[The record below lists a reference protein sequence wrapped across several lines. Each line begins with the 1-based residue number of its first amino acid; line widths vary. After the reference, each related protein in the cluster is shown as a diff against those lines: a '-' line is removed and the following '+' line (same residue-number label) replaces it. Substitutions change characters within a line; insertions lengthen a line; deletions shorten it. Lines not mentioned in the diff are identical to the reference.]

1 MSMEDS
7 HMSSDRFACKSRATA
22 ACISAMFVVVL
33 ISASAFAQSD
43 SNPKWDLF
51 AGYQWLHPGAT
62 VPAAFGDPNNP
73 TPYKVPDMSAG
84 FGTALTYNFDPHWG
98 GELDFGHNW
107 GNSNYETTI
116 SGGPRFMWRTEG
128 MNYFAHALLSYNKLS
143 VNGLNDGSNGIGAI
157 LGGGMDLPLTK
168 KIAWRLFEAD
178 YVWGRHNYSNDAAL
192 DFSSLRRPNL
202 EGVRLRTGVV
212 FSWGGAEPIAPTASC
227 SVQPTEVMVGEP
239 ITATVSASNFNPK
252 HTVTYSWSGNGGQ
265 VTGKDTTASIDTT
278 NAAPGSYTVTAKA
291 TDPKEKKN
299 NEATCSAN
307 YTVKPLPPKN
317 PPTMSLSAS
326 PSELVTGGSV
336 SLTANCTSPDGVPV
350 SVANWTS
357 AAGTVSGSGN
367 SATLNTS
374 GLPAGPVTVTA
385 TCTDSRG
392 LTAQGSTQ
400 VTLDNPPPP
409 PVDKAL
415 EARLALHSVYFPTN
429 MPPPNNP
436 SAGLIASQQNTLQSL
451 AVDFKKYLEA
461 KPDAHLI
468 LEGHADI
475 RGSVAYNQALSERR
489 VERVRSYLVEQG
501 VPESAIEVKAFG
513 KERNLTLEEVRGSI
527 EKNTELSSEERRRA
541 LARIQVIKLASNRRV
556 DVTLKAAGQ
565 TETSVRQFPFNAA
578 DALTLIGGRTPAK
591 TAAPARKK
599 AAPKKK

>member
-1 MSMEDS
+1 MSFG
-7 HMSSDRFACKSRATA
+7 RYAGKGYA
-22 ACISAMFVVVL
+22 AAFRITVLLVVSL
-33 ISASAFAQSD
+33 LSASAFAQSD
-43 SNPKWDLF
+43 STPKWDLF
-51 AGYQWLHPGAT
+51 VGYQWLHPGAT
-62 VPAAFGDPNNP
+62 VPTPFGDPNNP
-73 TPYKVPDMSAG
+73 TPFKVPDMSAG
-84 FGTALTYNFDPHWG
+84 FGSTLAYNFDPHWA

-116 SGGPRFMWRTEG
+116 SGGPRFMWRTDTA
-128 MNYFAHALLSYNKLS
+128 NYFVHALLSYNRFVVS
-143 VNGLNDGSNGIGAI
+143 GLGDGHDGVGAI

-168 KIAWRLFEAD
+168 RIAWRLFEAD
-178 YVWGRHNYSNDAAL
+178 YVWTRHNYADDAAPQ
-192 DFSSLRRPNL
+192 FPTLRRPNL
-202 EGVRLRTGVV
+202 DGVRLRTGVV
-212 FSWGGAEPIAPTASC
+212 FSWGGAEPIAPIASC
-227 SVQPTEVMVGEP
+227 SVQPTEVIVGEP
-239 ITATVSASNFNPK
+239 ITANVTASNFNPK

-265 VTGKDTTASIDTT
+265 VTGKDTSASIDTT
-278 NAAPGSYTVTAKA
+278 NAAPGSYSVTVHV

-299 NEATCSAN
+299 NEASCSAN

-326 PSELVTGGSV
+326 PTELVTGGSV

-357 AAGTVSGSGN
+357 SAGNVSGSGT
-367 SATLNTS
+367 SANLNTS

-392 LTAQGSTQ
+392 LTSQASTQ
-400 VTLDNPPPP
+400 VALDNPPPP

-436 SAGLIASQQNTLQSL
+436 SAGLITSQQGTLQAL

-475 RGSVAYNQALSERR
+475 RGSAAYNQALSERR

-527 EKNTELSSEERRRA
+527 EKNSELSSEERRRA
-541 LARIQVIKLASNRRV
+541 LTRIQVIKLASNRRV

-565 TETSVRQFPFNAA
+565 TETSVRAFPFNAA

-591 TAAPARKK
+591 TTVPARKK

>member
-1 MSMEDS
+1 LEDS
-7 HMSSDRFACKSRATA
+7 KMSFGRYAGKGYA
-22 ACISAMFVVVL
+22 AAFRITVLLVVSL
-33 ISASAFAQSD
+33 LSASAFAQSD
-43 SNPKWDLF
+43 STPKWDLF
-51 AGYQWLHPGAT
+51 VGYQWLHPGAT
-62 VPAAFGDPNNP
+62 VPTPFGDPNNP
-73 TPYKVPDMSAG
+73 TPFKVPDMSAG
-84 FGTALTYNFDPHWG
+84 FGSTLAYNFDPHWA

-116 SGGPRFMWRTEG
+116 SGGPRFMWRTDTA
-128 MNYFAHALLSYNKLS
+128 NYFVHALLSYNRFVVS
-143 VNGLNDGSNGIGAI
+143 GLGDGHDGVGAI

-168 KIAWRLFEAD
+168 RIAWRLFEAD
-178 YVWGRHNYSNDAAL
+178 YVWTRHNYADDAAPQ
-192 DFSSLRRPNL
+192 FPTLRRPNL
-202 EGVRLRTGVV
+202 DGVRLRTGVV
-212 FSWGGAEPIAPTASC
+212 FSWGGAEPIAPIASC
-227 SVQPTEVMVGEP
+227 SVQPTEVIVGEP
-239 ITATVSASNFNPK
+239 ITANVTASNFNPK

-265 VTGKDTTASIDTT
+265 VTGKDTSASIDTT
-278 NAAPGSYTVTAKA
+278 NAAPGSYSVTVHV

-299 NEATCSAN
+299 NEASCSAN

-326 PSELVTGGSV
+326 PTELVTGGSV

-357 AAGTVSGSGN
+357 SAGNVSGSGT
-367 SATLNTS
+367 SANLNTS

-392 LTAQGSTQ
+392 LTSQASTQ

-436 SAGLIASQQNTLQSL
+436 SAGLITSQQGTLQAL

-475 RGSVAYNQALSERR
+475 RGSAAYNQALSERR

-527 EKNTELSSEERRRA
+527 EKNSELSSEERRRA
-541 LARIQVIKLASNRRV
+541 LTRIQVIKLASNRRV

-565 TETSVRQFPFNAA
+565 TETSVRAFPFNAA

-591 TAAPARKK
+591 TVPARKK